1 MALRS
6 DNRTFAG
13 GDADAADSVRAT
25 REVQMER
32 ARAQRARAARA
43 GDPAALDALVAEYLP
58 LVYTI
63 VRRSLRR
70 SADVDDVV
78 QDTML
83 RVVRGVGT
91 LRDPDR
97 MRAWLVAV
105 TVNQIREHHRSA
117 PAFSAPFDEHDDFP
131 DPGGEFVGH
140 TLLQLDV
147 SAQRRET
154 QQAAR
159 WLDADHRELLAL
171 WWLEASGQ
179 LSRPELIEALQADPH
194 HAAVRVS
201 RMKEQLDAARRVVRA
216 LAATP
221 RCPGLAQTGEG
232 WRGETDSVWR
242 KRFARHVRECRFC
255 DSIGN
260 GLIPPERLLA
270 GLALLPLPAAYG
282 AFHVVHGGTAAT
294 AIVPA
299 AQGNMAAT
307 AMVPAAHGPGG
318 ADVTG
323 TYGPGGVGGADA
335 SGYANADANGDGD
348 GPARH
353 HGSHRAGGHGGRG
366 GAKGAGGLLGKPVL
380 VALAAVGILAVA
392 AAAVVE
398 LRPGHQN
405 AVSSTQPTVAVV
417 VPSALPTASAS
428 VSASVLTFPSDSAAA
443 PTVSARP
450 SSAPPSRTA
459 ASSAPAAPPPTSAV
473 ASTSAANTGSDSDS
487 PAEQVLAVINKA
499 REKAGLTPY
508 TMSADLIDSASA
520 HNTRMEDGCGLS
532 HQCSGEAAL
541 GARET
546 AAGVQWTAA
555 GENIGDGGPVDD
567 SDSAIGQMAVGLTN
581 SMLAEQPPD
590 DGHRLNILSSSYTEV
605 GIAVTRDSSGT
616 VWMTQ
621 DFAN

>member
-1 MALRS
+1 MALQS
-6 DNRTFAG
+6 DTGRFAG
-13 GDADAADSVRAT
+13 GDADAAGPVVRTT

-32 ARAQRARAARA
+32 VRAQRAQAARA

-105 TVNQIREHHRSA
+105 TVNQIHEHHRSA

-147 SAQRRET
+147 SAQRRQT
-154 QQAAR
+154 QQAVR
-159 WLDADHRELLAL
+159 WLDADHRDLLAL

-179 LSRPELIEALQADPH
+179 LSRPELIEALRADPH
-194 HAAVRVS
+194 HTAVRVS
-201 RMKEQLDAARRVVRA
+201 RMKEQLDTARRVVRA

-221 RCPGLAQTGEG
+221 RCPGLAEAGQG

-255 DSIGN
+255 DSLGN

-270 GLALLPLPAAYG
+270 GLALLPLPAAYA
-282 AFHVVHGGTAAT
+282 AFRVVQADTAAST
-294 AIVPA
+294 VVPA
-299 AQGNMAAT
+299 T
-307 AMVPAAHGPGG
+307 GG
-318 ADVTG
+318 DE
-323 TYGPGGVGGADA
+323 
-335 SGYANADANGDGD
+335 D

-353 HGSHRAGGHGGRG
+353 RGSHRAGGHGGRG

-405 AVSSTQPTVAVV
+405 SVSSTLPTVAVIA
-417 VPSALPTASAS
+417 PSALPTAS
-428 VSASVLTFPSDSAAA
+428 VSASALTFPSDSAA
-443 PTVSARP
+443 PSTSTRP

-459 ASSAPAAPPPTSAV
+459 ASSAPAAPPPPSAA
-473 ASTSAANTGSDSDS
+473 ASSAAANTGSGSDS

-499 REKAGLTPY
+499 RKQAGLPAY
-508 TMSADLIDSASA
+508 TMSADLIDSAGA

-532 HQCSGEAAL
+532 HQCPGEAAL
-541 GARET
+541 GDRET

-555 GENIGDGGPVDD
+555 GENIGDGGPVGDT
-567 SDSAIGQMAVGLTN
+567 DSAIAQMAVGLTN

-605 GIAVTRDSSGT
+605 GIVVTRDSSGT

>member
-1 MALRS
+1 MEHM
-6 DNRTFAG
+6 
-13 GDADAADSVRAT
+13 RA
-25 REVQMER
+25 E
-32 ARAQRARAARA
+32 RARAARA
-43 GDPAALDALVAEYLP
+43 GDPDALDALVAEYLP

-70 SADVDDVV
+70 SVDVDDVV

-131 DPGGEFVGH
+131 DPDGEFVGH

-154 QQAAR
+154 QQAGR
-159 WLDADHRELLAL
+159 WLDPDQRELLAL

-179 LSRPELIEALQADPH
+179 LSRAELVDALQADPH
-194 HAAVRVS
+194 HTAVRVG
-201 RMKEQLDAARRVVRA
+201 RMKEQLDTARRVVRA

-221 RCPGLAQTGEG
+221 RCPGLAQAGAG
-232 WRGETDSVWR
+232 WDGETDSVWR

-255 DSIGN
+255 DSVGN

-270 GLALLPLPAAYG
+270 GLALLPLPAAYAAFRVFG
-282 AFHVVHGGTAAT
+282 AGPGTT
-294 AIVPA
+294 APVPA
-299 AQGNMAAT
+299 T
-307 AMVPAAHGPGG
+307 DG
-318 ADVTG
+318 ADG
-323 TYGPGGVGGADA
+323 MHGADL
-335 SGYANADANGDGD
+335 ADGSDG
-348 GPARH
+348 GSARH
-353 HGSHRAGGHGGRG
+353 RGSHRAGGHGGRG
-366 GAKGAGGLLGKPVL
+366 GAKGAGGLLGKPL
-380 VALAAVGILAVA
+380 VIAVAAVGILGAA
-392 AAAVVE
+392 AAAVTE
-398 LRPGHQN
+398 LQPAHRNTSASPG
-405 AVSSTQPTVAVV
+405 PTVAVV
-417 VPSALPTASAS
+417 VPSTLPSASAS
-428 VSASVLTFPSDSAAA
+428 ALIFPTDSVPA
-443 PTVSARP
+443 
-450 SSAPPSRTA
+450 SSAEPGSAPASRTA
-459 ASSAPAAPPPTSAV
+459 ASSAPAAPAAPSTTA
-473 ASTSAANTGSDSDS
+473 ASSAAAGTGSNSDS
-487 PAEQVLAVINKA
+487 AAEQVLEVINEA
-499 REKAGLTPY
+499 RAQQGLAPY
-508 TMSADLIDSASA
+508 TMSNDLIDSASA
-520 HNTRMEDGCGLS
+520 HNARMEDGCGLS
-532 HQCSGEAAL
+532 HQCPGEPAP

-555 GENIGDGGPVDD
+555 GENIGEGGPVDD
-567 SDSAIGQMAVGLTN
+567 TQSAIAQMAVGLTN

>member
-1 MALRS
+1 VALQS
-6 DNRTFAG
+6 DTGRFAG
-13 GDADAADSVRAT
+13 GDPDAAGPVVQTT

-32 ARAQRARAARA
+32 VRAQRARAARA
-43 GDPAALDALVAEYLP
+43 GDPDALDALVAEYLP

-159 WLDADHRELLAL
+159 WLDADQRELLAL

-179 LSRPELIEALQADPH
+179 LSRPELIEALRADPH

-201 RMKEQLDAARRVVRA
+201 RMKEQLDTARRVVRA

-221 RCPGLAQTGEG
+221 RCPGLEEAGRG

-270 GLALLPLPAAYG
+270 GLALLPLPAAYA
-282 AFHVVHGGTAAT
+282 AFRVMQADTAAT
-294 AIVPA
+294 TIVPA
-299 AQGNMAAT
+299 T
-307 AMVPAAHGPGG
+307 
-318 ADVTG
+318 D
-323 TYGPGGVGGADA
+323 
-335 SGYANADANGDGD
+335 GDGDED

-353 HGSHRAGGHGGRG
+353 HRGSHRAGGHGGRG

-405 AVSSTQPTVAVV
+405 SVSSTLPTVAVIA
-417 VPSALPTASAS
+417 PSALPTASVS
-428 VSASVLTFPSDSAAA
+428 VSALTFPSDSASSA
-443 PTVSARP
+443 PSTSTRP

-459 ASSAPAAPPPTSAV
+459 ASSAPAAPPPTSAAA
-473 ASTSAANTGSDSDS
+473 ASSSAANTDSDS

-499 REKAGLTPY
+499 REQAGLAPY
-508 TMSADLIDSASA
+508 TMSDDLIDSASA

-532 HQCSGEAAL
+532 HQCSGEPAL

-567 SDSAIGQMAVGLTN
+567 TDSAIGQMAVGLTN

>member
-1 MALRS
+1 
-6 DNRTFAG
+6 
-13 GDADAADSVRAT
+13 
-25 REVQMER
+25 
-32 ARAQRARAARA
+32 
-43 GDPAALDALVAEYLP
+43 
-58 LVYTI
+58 
-63 VRRSLRR
+63 
-70 SADVDDVV
+70 VV

-159 WLDADHRELLAL
+159 WLDPDHRELLAL

-201 RMKEQLDAARRVVRA
+201 RMKEQLDTARRLVRA

-270 GLALLPLPAAYG
+270 GLALLPLPAAYA
-282 AFHVVHGGTAAT
+282 AFRVLQADTAAT

-299 AQGNMAAT
+299 T
-307 AMVPAAHGPGG
+307 
-318 ADVTG
+318 D
-323 TYGPGGVGGADA
+323 
-335 SGYANADANGDGD
+335 GDDD

-353 HGSHRAGGHGGRG
+353 RGSHRAGGHGGHGGRG

-380 VALAAVGILAVA
+380 IAIAAVGILAVA

-398 LRPGHQN
+398 LRPGQQN
-405 AVSSTQPTVAVV
+405 AVSSSLPTVSVIA
-417 VPSALPTASAS
+417 PSTLPTAS
-428 VSASVLTFPSDSAAA
+428 VSALAFPSDSAT
-443 PTVSARP
+443 PTASARP
-450 SSAPPSRTA
+450 SSAAPSRTA
-459 ASSAPAAPPPTSAV
+459 ASSAPAAPPPTSAA
-473 ASTSAANTGSDSDS
+473 ASSAAAGTGSGSDS

-499 REKAGLTPY
+499 RRQAGLSPY
-508 TMSADLIDSASA
+508 TMSDDLIDSAGA

-532 HQCSGEAAL
+532 HQCPGEPAL

-567 SDSAIGQMAVGLTN
+567 TDSAIAQMAVGLTN
-581 SMLAEQPPD
+581 SMLAEQPPN